1 MIILAK
7 TLKAAI
13 AETIVYMLNDDT
25 QSRIVMDYPHVTV
38 SFNPPTMG
46 YIIAILN
53 KCDFSLLEQINER
66 QKIYVSINKT
76 QSFSLT
82 HLK

>member
-13 AETIVYMLNDDT
+13 AETIVYMLNDDA

-38 SFNPPTMG
+38 SFTPPTMG

-53 KCDFSLLEQINER
+53 NCDFPLLERLYER
-66 QKIYVSINKT
+66 QKIYVSIDRT
-76 QSFSLT
+76 
-82 HLK
+82 